1 VAKPLLIETRD
12 PKRLAAETPNV
23 PGSDRAPTMK
33 QIILVKSLTDWSL
46 SAMIN
51 ESEKGKLQ
59 PDDVTCENSLSSQP
73 EFNSRL
79 FGASA
84 GWPFSGAVADVDKFI
99 IIGSS
104 QIRSADLKTIKEK
117 SQQVHEKIYLIRE
130 AGLSDLKR
138 QTRLIMQTIE
148 FAARLQF
155 EDPLPT
161 YLAEGGFAMLYLIR
175 EEDLIPDLIP
185 GIGLIDDAILVKR
198 AFYRNEADFVRLE
211 FLLGRGVPPQI

>member
-1 VAKPLLIETRD
+1 
-12 PKRLAAETPNV
+12 
-23 PGSDRAPTMK
+23 MK
-33 QIILVKSLTDWSL
+33 QIVLVKSLTQWSL
-46 SAMIN
+46 TAMIN
-51 ESEKGKLQ
+51 ESEKGQ
-59 PDDVTCENSLSSQP
+59 MRPDAATSENSLSGRP
-73 EFNSRL
+73 EFDSRL

-84 GWPFSGAVADVDKFI
+84 GWPFSGEVAHIDKFI

-104 QIRSADLKTIKEK
+104 QISSADLQKISEQ

-130 AGLSDLKR
+130 EGLSDLKR

-148 FAARLQF
+148 FAVRLQF

-185 GIGLIDDAILVKR
+185 GIGLIDDAILIKR
-198 AFYRNEADFVRLE
+198 AFYRNEADFMRLE
-211 FLLGRGVPPQI
+211 MLLGRAVPPQI

>member
-1 VAKPLLIETRD
+1 
-12 PKRLAAETPNV
+12 
-23 PGSDRAPTMK
+23 
-33 QIILVKSLTDWSL
+33 
-46 SAMIN
+46 MIN
-51 ESEKGKLQ
+51 ESEKGQ
-59 PDDVTCENSLSSQP
+59 MRPDAATSENSLSGRP
-73 EFNSRL
+73 EFDSRL

-84 GWPFSGAVADVDKFI
+84 GWPFSGEVAHIDKFI

-104 QIRSADLKTIKEK
+104 QIRSADLQTISEK
-117 SQQVHEKIYLIRE
+117 SQQIHEKIYLIRE

-148 FAARLQF
+148 FATRLQF

-198 AFYRNEADFVRLE
+198 AFYRNEADFMRLE
-211 FLLGRGVPPQI
+211 MLLGRAVPPEI

>member
-1 VAKPLLIETRD
+1 
-12 PKRLAAETPNV
+12 
-23 PGSDRAPTMK
+23 MK
-33 QIILVKSLTDWSL
+33 QIILVKSLTEWSL

-51 ESEKGKLQ
+51 ESEKGQ
-59 PDDVTCENSLSSQP
+59 IQRDDVTSDNSLSGQP
-73 EFNSRL
+73 EFHSRL
-79 FGASA
+79 FGASS
-84 GWPFSGAVADVDKFI
+84 GWPFSGEIAQIDKFI
-99 IIGSS
+99 IVGSS
-104 QIRSADLKTIKEK
+104 QIRSADLQIINEK

-130 AGLSDLKR
+130 QGLSDLKR

-161 YLAEGGFAMLYLIR
+161 YLAEGGFAMQYLIR

-198 AFYRNEADFVRLE
+198 AFYRNEADFLRLE
-211 FLLGRGVPPQI
+211 ILLGRGVPPQI

>member
-1 VAKPLLIETRD
+1 
-12 PKRLAAETPNV
+12 
-23 PGSDRAPTMK
+23 MK
-33 QIILVKSLTDWSL
+33 QIVLVKSLTQWSL
-46 SAMIN
+46 TAMIN
-51 ESEKGKLQ
+51 ESEKGQMQ
-59 PDDVTCENSLSSQP
+59 PDAATSENSLSGRP
-73 EFNSRL
+73 EFDSRL

-84 GWPFSGAVADVDKFI
+84 GWPFSGEVAHVDKFI

-104 QIRSADLKTIKEK
+104 QIRSADLQAISEK
-117 SQQVHEKIYLIRE
+117 SQEVHEKIYLIRE
-130 AGLSDLKR
+130 EGLSDLKR

-198 AFYRNEADFVRLE
+198 AFYRNEADFMRLE
-211 FLLGRGVPPQI
+211 MLLGRAVPPQI

>member
-1 VAKPLLIETRD
+1 LKPAILNGE
-12 PKRLAAETPNV
+12 RLNRQCP
-23 PGSDRAPTMK
+23 DREPTMK
-33 QIILVKSLTDWSL
+33 QIVLVKSLTEWSL
-46 SAMIN
+46 TAMIN
-51 ESEKGKLQ
+51 EFERGQIQ
-59 PDDVTCENSLSSQP
+59 PDRVTSEHSLPGRP
-73 EFNSRL
+73 EFDSRL

-84 GWPFSGAVADVDKFI
+84 GWPFSGEIADVDKFI
-99 IIGSS
+99 VIGSS
-104 QIRSADLKTIKEK
+104 QIRSVDLQKINEK

-161 YLAEGGFAMLYLIR
+161 YLAEGGFAMRYLIR

-185 GIGLIDDAILVKR
+185 GIGLIDDAILVRR
-198 AFYRNEADFVRLE
+198 AFYRNEADFMRLE
-211 FLLGRGVPPQI
+211 ILLARGVPPQI

>member
-1 VAKPLLIETRD
+1 
-12 PKRLAAETPNV
+12 
-23 PGSDRAPTMK
+23 MK
-33 QIILVKSLTDWSL
+33 QIVLVKSLTQWSL
-46 SAMIN
+46 TAMIN
-51 ESEKGKLQ
+51 ESEKGQ
-59 PDDVTCENSLSSQP
+59 MRPDAATSENSLSGRP
-73 EFNSRL
+73 EFDSRL

-84 GWPFSGAVADVDKFI
+84 GWPFSGEVAHIDKFI

-104 QIRSADLKTIKEK
+104 QIRSADLQTISEK
-117 SQQVHEKIYLIRE
+117 SQQIHEKIYLIRE

-148 FAARLQF
+148 FATRLQF

-198 AFYRNEADFVRLE
+198 AFYRNEADFMRLE
-211 FLLGRGVPPQI
+211 MLLGRAVPPEI

>member
-1 VAKPLLIETRD
+1 MR
-12 PKRLAAETPNV
+12 R
-23 PGSDRAPTMK
+23 
-33 QIILVKSLTDWSL
+33 
-46 SAMIN
+46 
-51 ESEKGKLQ
+51 
-59 PDDVTCENSLSSQP
+59 DVTSDNVFASQP

-84 GWPFSGAVADVDKFI
+84 GWPFTGEIAQVDRFI

-104 QIRSADLKTIKEK
+104 RIRSADLPAINEK
-117 SQQVHEKIYLIRE
+117 SQQVHEKIYQIRE
-130 AGLSDLKR
+130 EGLSDLKR
-138 QTRLIMQTIE
+138 QTRLIIQTIE

-161 YLAEGGFAMLYLIR
+161 YVAEGAFAMQYLLR

-198 AFYRNEADFVRLE
+198 AFHRNEADFMRLE
-211 FLLGRGVPPQI
+211 IILSYGVRPQI

>member
-1 VAKPLLIETRD
+1 
-12 PKRLAAETPNV
+12 
-23 PGSDRAPTMK
+23 
-33 QIILVKSLTDWSL
+33 
-46 SAMIN
+46 MIN
-51 ESEKGKLQ
+51 ESEGAQ
-59 PDDVTCENSLSSQP
+59 MRRDVFSENVFASQP

-84 GWPFSGAVADVDKFI
+84 GWPFSGEIAHIDKFI
-99 IIGSS
+99 VIGSS
-104 QIRSADLKTIKEK
+104 QIRSADLHAINEK

-130 AGLSDLKR
+130 EGLSDLKR

-161 YLAEGGFAMLYLIR
+161 YLAEGAFAILYLLR
-175 EEDLIPDLIP
+175 EEDLIPDLLP

-198 AFYRNEADFVRLE
+198 AFCRNEADIMRLE
-211 FLLGRGVPPQI
+211 ILLSRGVRHQI

>member
-1 VAKPLLIETRD
+1 
-12 PKRLAAETPNV
+12 
-23 PGSDRAPTMK
+23 MK
-33 QIILVKSLTDWSL
+33 QIVLVKSLTQWSL
-46 SAMIN
+46 TAMIN
-51 ESEKGKLQ
+51 ESEKGQ
-59 PDDVTCENSLSSQP
+59 MWPDAATYENSLSGRP
-73 EFNSRL
+73 EFDSRL

-84 GWPFSGAVADVDKFI
+84 GWPFSGEVAHIDKFI

-104 QIRSADLKTIKEK
+104 QIRSADLQTISEK

-130 AGLSDLKR
+130 EGLSDLKR

-198 AFYRNEADFVRLE
+198 VFYRNEADFMRLE
-211 FLLGRGVPPQI
+211 MLLGRAVPPQI

>member
-1 VAKPLLIETRD
+1 
-12 PKRLAAETPNV
+12 
-23 PGSDRAPTMK
+23 
-33 QIILVKSLTDWSL
+33 
-46 SAMIN
+46 MIN
-51 ESEKGKLQ
+51 ESEKGQMQ
-59 PDDVTCENSLSSQP
+59 PDAVTSENSLSGRL
-73 EFNSRL
+73 EFDSRL

-84 GWPFSGAVADVDKFI
+84 GWPFSGEVAHIDKFI

-104 QIRSADLKTIKEK
+104 QIRSADLRTISEE

-148 FAARLQF
+148 FATRLQF

-198 AFYRNEADFVRLE
+198 AFYRNEADFMRLE
-211 FLLGRGVPPQI
+211 MLLGHAVPPEI